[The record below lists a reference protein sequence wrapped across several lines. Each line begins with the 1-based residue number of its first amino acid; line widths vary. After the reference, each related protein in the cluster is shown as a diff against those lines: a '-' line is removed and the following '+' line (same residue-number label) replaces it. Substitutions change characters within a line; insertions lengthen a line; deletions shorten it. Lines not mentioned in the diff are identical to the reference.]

1 MLFLSLWILINVFLS
16 LDFFVF
22 YIFFEAIIIPLFFF
36 IGIWGSRSRKIYAS
50 YQFFIYTLFG
60 SIFIFLCFLSVF
72 FNTGSSSFDVFSFS
86 CFFEERQFFVW
97 VFLFLGFSFKV
108 PILPF
113 HIWLPEAHVEA
124 PTPGSVILAG
134 ILLKLGTYA
143 ILRFLVN
150 SFYVIS
156 YDLLFFVLVLSL
168 FGLVYSSLVA
178 LNQVDIKKI
187 IAYSSIAHMN
197 FSLVGFFSQSLLGV
211 SGAFYMML
219 GHAITSSALFF
230 GVGVLYDRY
239 KTRLLFYYGGLA
251 GFMPIFSVLYFF
263 FILSN
268 FGFPGTVNFVGE
280 FFIFFGLFESS
291 IAFSFFFT
299 FGLFLSLVYSLFFYN
314 RVFFG
319 PFFNKLCYYSDCK
332 RLEFYV
338 LFVLFF
344 FVIFFGLFPGIILS
358 FLLVP
363 LKKLVFYASFI

>member
-1 MLFLSLWILINVFLS
+1 
-16 LDFFVF
+16 
-22 YIFFEAIIIPLFFF
+22 
-36 IGIWGSRSRKIYAS
+36 
-50 YQFFIYTLFG
+50 
-60 SIFIFLCFLSVF
+60 
-72 FNTGSSSFDVFSFS
+72 
-86 CFFEERQFFVW
+86 
-97 VFLFLGFSFKV
+97 
-108 PILPF
+108 
-113 HIWLPEAHVEA
+113 
-124 PTPGSVILAG
+124 
-134 ILLKLGTYA
+134 
-143 ILRFLVN
+143 
-150 SFYVIS
+150 
-156 YDLLFFVLVLSL
+156 
-168 FGLVYSSLVA
+168 
-178 LNQVDIKKI
+178 
-187 IAYSSIAHMN
+187 
-197 FSLVGFFSQSLLGV
+197 
-211 SGAFYMML
+211 
-219 GHAITSSALFF
+219 
-230 GVGVLYDRY
+230 
-239 KTRLLFYYGGLA
+239 
-251 GFMPIFSVLYFF
+251 MPIFSVLYFF